1 MKMVRLYAREDSD
14 PRCDNLRRMDDKSQ
28 LEDLYVAHRASL
40 QRHVRATL
48 GGAEDAD
55 DVVQDTFLRM
65 LSSEGAGS
73 RLQEADSPVA
83 YLFRSARNLAV
94 DRLRQLRARG
104 SHHNIV
110 YLEAESSDEL
120 SPGPEATALSRQR
133 LQLLQAAVRRLPA
146 RRRQVFYLHKI
157 RQLTYPEVAEHLG
170 ISVSMVEK
178 HMMKALRQL
187 DRELGSKA

>member
-1 MKMVRLYAREDSD
+1 MIVAKPLRGQGGD
-14 PRCDNLRRMDDKSQ
+14 PLCGNLRPMKDESH
-28 LEDLYVAHRASL
+28 LEDLYAKHRASL
-40 QRHVRATL
+40 QRHVRGTL
-48 GGAEDAD
+48 DTAEEAD

-65 LSSEGAGS
+65 LASENAGD
-73 RLQEADSPVA
+73 RLRDAESPVA

-110 YLEAESSDEL
+110 YLQAASADEA
-120 SPGPEATALSRQR
+120 PGPERAMLSRER
-133 LQLLQAAVRRLPA
+133 LQALQAAVRRLPP

-157 RQLTYPEVAEHLG
+157 RQLTYSEVAEHLD

-187 DRELGSKA
+187 DRELGGTS

>member
-1 MKMVRLYAREDSD
+1 MRVAKRPGGEEAEGL
-14 PRCDNLRRMDDKSQ
+14 CGNLRAMDDNSP
-28 LEDLYVAHRASL
+28 LEDLYVKHRASL
-40 QRHVRATL
+40 QRHVR
-48 GGAEDAD
+48 GALDTADDAD

-65 LSSEGAGS
+65 LSNQGAGS
-73 RLQEADSPVA
+73 RLRDADSPVA

-110 YLEAESSDEL
+110 YLEPGAADE
-120 SPGPEATALSRQR
+120 SPGPEATLLSRER
-133 LQLLQAAVRRLPA
+133 LEALQAAVRRLPP
-146 RRRQVFYLHKI
+146 RRRQVFYLHKV
-157 RQLTYPEVAEHLG
+157 RQLTYKEVSEHLG

-187 DRELGSKA
+187 DRELGGGS